1 MDFFEEQERA
11 RRRTG
16 WLIVLFSLAVCGTVT
31 AVYAAARL
39 AVQYAWNR
47 ELGRMSAQFW
57 DGSLFWKVASITVG
71 LIVAA
76 SLYKIRAIT
85 ASADSLAFGLGGR
98 LLDPNTRDPYER
110 RLLNVVEE
118 MAIASGVPVP
128 AVHVLPG
135 EPGIN
140 AFAVGLDVSRSAIA
154 VTDGGLKLLSR
165 DELQGVVA
173 HEFSHLLNGDSRINL
188 RLLGLVHGILVI
200 GLLGSTLL
208 RSLSRSSDGR
218 RRKINLSGLGAVV
231 FVGASLYLIGSIGV
245 FFTRLIKA
253 AVSRERELLADAS
266 GVQFTRNPA
275 GLAGAL
281 KKIGGLDQGSR
292 LLAARAEEA
301 SHFFFSEGMARFT
314 ALMSTHPP
322 LAERIRFLD
331 PHFQGEL
338 PGTRLEAVALEEEIP
353 GVAAAALGTRGI
365 PVQPRAVIASVG
377 ALGDQHVAYAQSL
390 LARIPQRL
398 RDSIREP
405 WVARALVLALLL
417 DSKPETR
424 AAQLNALLAL
434 GDQQL
439 VDQVSRAS
447 GALRTSP
454 AEARLPIL
462 DLALPALRRLSSAQ
476 YGELR
481 AAVDRLIRAD
491 SRIGLFE
498 YTLQRVLLRHLAAH
512 FEPRRPGPAADPQI
526 QVGDAL
532 SVLLSILAHAGA
544 ADPAEAARAFAAAR
558 GELSGGRFRPTLLAR
573 EKLDLRALDRALGRL
588 GETAPRLRG
597 EILGAC
603 VVAVA
608 TDGEVTIAEGE
619 LLRAISDSLGCPM
632 PPLLPGQHIG
642 EVAPASDATERP
654 VALG

>member
-1 MDFFEEQERA
+1 MDFFEEQHRA
-11 RRRTG
+11 RQRTG
-16 WLIVLFSLAVCGTVT
+16 WLIVLFSLAVCGTVI
-31 AVYAAARL
+31 AVYAAVKI
-39 AVQYAWNR
+39 AVQSAWDVP
-47 ELGRMSAQFW
+47 LDQWSGKFW
-57 DGSLFWKVASITVG
+57 DGALFWTVAAYTVA
-71 LIVAA
+71 LIAAA
-76 SLYKIRAIT
+76 SLYKIRAVS
-85 ASADSLAFGLGGR
+85 ASAESVVLGLGGR
-98 LLDPNTRDPYER
+98 PLDPNARDPYER

-128 AVHVLPG
+128 AVYVLPE

-154 VTDGGLKLLSR
+154 VTDGCLKLLSR

-200 GLLGSTLL
+200 GLLGSMVL
-208 RSLSRSSDGR
+208 RSFGRSDDSGR
-218 RRKINLSGLGAVV
+218 RSKTSGGGLGGAII
-231 FVGASLYLIGSIGV
+231 FVGASLYVIGSVGV

-253 AVSRERELLADAS
+253 AVSRQRELLADAS

-281 KKIGGLDQGSR
+281 KKIGGLDRGSR

-301 SHFFFSEGMARFT
+301 SHFYFSEGMGRFT

-331 PHFQGEL
+331 PAFQGEM
-338 PGTRLEAVALEEEIP
+338 PATMHSPVALEEEVP
-353 GVAAAALGTRGI
+353 GVAAAVPGARGI
-365 PVQPRAVIASVG
+365 AAQPRTVIASVG
-377 ALGDQHVAYAQSL
+377 ALTDQHIDYAQSL

-405 WVARALVLALLL
+405 WVARAVVLALLL
-417 DSKPETR
+417 DANPETR
-424 AAQLNALLAL
+424 AAQLKALLAL
-434 GDQQL
+434 GDPQL
-439 VDQVSRAS
+439 ADHVSRAS
-447 GALRTSP
+447 AALRTAP

-498 YTLQRVLLRHLAAH
+498 YTLQCVLLRHLAAH
-512 FEPRRPGPAADPQI
+512 FEPKRPEPAGGPQI
-526 QVGDAL
+526 EVVGAL
-532 SVLLSILAHAGA
+532 SVLLSMLAHAGA
-544 ADPAEAARAFAAAR
+544 TDPAEAARAFEAAR
-558 GELSGGRFRPTLLAR
+558 AQLSGDRFFPALLPR

-588 GETAPRLRG
+588 RDTAPRLRG
-597 EILGAC
+597 QILGAC
-603 VVAVA
+603 VAAVA
-608 TDGEVTIAEGE
+608 TDGKVTIAEGE
-619 LLRAISDSLGCPM
+619 LLRAVSDSLGCPM

-642 EVAPASDATERP
+642 EELAAPTARA
-654 VALG
+654 G

>member
-1 MDFFEEQERA
+1 MDFFEEQHRA
-11 RRRTG
+11 RQRTG
-16 WLIVLFSLAVCGTVT
+16 WLIVLFSLAVCGTVI
-31 AVYAAARL
+31 AVYAAVKIAL
-39 AVQYAWNR
+39 HSAWD
-47 ELGRMSAQFW
+47 LPFDQFPGKFW
-57 DGSLFWKVASITVG
+57 VGALFWRVALVTVT
-71 LIVAA
+71 LIVGA
-76 SLYKIRAIT
+76 SLYKIRAVS
-85 ASADSLAFGLGGR
+85 ASAESVVLGLGGR
-98 LLDPNTRDPYER
+98 PVDPNARDPYQR

-128 AVHVLPG
+128 AVYVLPG

-154 VTDGGLKLLSR
+154 VTDGCLKLLSR

-200 GLLGSTLL
+200 GLLGSILL
-208 RSLSRSSDGR
+208 RSLGRSNDSGKR
-218 RRKINLSGLGAVV
+218 SKISGGGLSVVV
-231 FVGASLYLIGSIGV
+231 FVGASLYVIGSIGV

-253 AVSRERELLADAS
+253 AVSRQRELLADAS

-281 KKIGGLDQGSR
+281 KKIGGLDGGSR

-301 SHFFFSEGMARFT
+301 SHFYFSEGIARFS

-331 PHFQGEL
+331 PAFQGEL
-338 PGTRLEAVALEEEIP
+338 RATMHSPVALEEEVP
-353 GVAAAALGTRGI
+353 GVAAAVPGARGI
-365 PVQPRAVIASVG
+365 AVQPRAMVASVG
-377 ALGDQHVAYAQSL
+377 ALSDQHIDYAQSL
-390 LARIPQRL
+390 LACIPQRL

-405 WVARALVLALLL
+405 WVARAVVLALLL
-417 DSKPETR
+417 DTNAETR
-424 AAQLNALLAL
+424 AAQLKALLSL
-434 GDQQL
+434 GDPQL
-439 VDQVSRAS
+439 ADHVSRAS
-447 GALRTSP
+447 AALRTAP
-454 AEARLPIL
+454 EEARLPIL

-498 YTLQRVLLRHLAAH
+498 YTLQCVLLRHLAAH
-512 FEPRRPGPAADPQI
+512 FEPKRPEPAAGPQI
-526 QVGDAL
+526 QIGDAL
-532 SVLLSILAHAGA
+532 SVLLSMLSHAGA
-544 ADPAEAARAFAAAR
+544 AVPAEAARAFESAR
-558 GELSGGRFRPTLLAR
+558 GQLSGVRSLPTLLPR

-588 GETAPRLRG
+588 RDTAPRLRG

-603 VVAVA
+603 VAAVA
-608 TDGEVTIAEGE
+608 TDGKVTIAEGE
-619 LLRAISDSLGCPM
+619 LLRAVSDSLGCPM
-632 PPLLPGQHIG
+632 PPLLPGQRIDQ
-642 EVAPASDATERP
+642 DAQVPTAR
-654 VALG
+654 AG